1 MADQPKIILGP
12 IIGGLSHR
20 GVKLWAR
27 ADGPSTLYA
36 WLAND
41 EDLSDAGRVGKAELT
56 EATGFAG
63 TVSIDNLEAE
73 TVYYFALALDSE
85 SKPPSEAFQA
95 FRTFPPPGKAVSFRF
110 AFGSCFRPEHRLPG
124 RAFRHLLKHQS
135 NLDFMILEGDQIYAD
150 EWKHNGLGHVALT
163 KDDYRAVYLHTWS
176 NPYFRGLLARTP
188 VFMTLDDHEVDNDW
202 HWHDREH
209 TVADIPAYTRFTR
222 FINGLTKEERRL
234 TAQRVQDALQ
244 VYREHQGIHAPA
256 FSLPQRQKNGSLQF
270 IGNETGSLA
279 YSFYFGAAA
288 FYVMDT
294 RTQRTRNRREKI
306 VLGNA
311 QWQAFEAW
319 LLAVKDDFPL
329 KFIVTSSAVLFEF
342 FGDIVNDR
350 WSGFPEERD
359 RLLNFLAANGISGV
373 YFLAGDLHEAHAVSA
388 DLCVPNGQAIP
399 IWEFSS
405 TPFEQKTNYVA
416 RLLKRKTRS
425 SHVCNSK
432 IHFSIDRINYGI
444 VEVEF
449 GADLAEVRFDL
460 HYNERGHW
468 KMRKVKTRL
477 PGKTVV
483 E

>member
-1 MADQPKIILGP
+1 MADQPNIILGP

-20 GVKLWAR
+20 GVILWAR

-36 WLAND
+36 WLASD
-41 EDLSDAGRVGKAELT
+41 ENLSDAKQMGKAELT
-56 EATGFAG
+56 DATGFAG
-63 TVSIDNLEAE
+63 AIPIDGLEAE
-73 TVYYFALALDSE
+73 RVYYFALSLDTE
-85 SKPPSEAFQA
+85 SKPPDDAFES

-124 RAFRHLLKHQS
+124 RAFRHMLRNQP

-150 EWKHNGLGHVALT
+150 EWKHNGLGYVALT
-163 KDDYRAVYLHTWS
+163 VDDYRAVYLHTWS
-176 NPYFRGLLARTP
+176 NSYFRELLARTP

-209 TVADIPAYTRFTR
+209 TIADIPAYTRFTR
-222 FINGLTKEERRL
+222 LVNGLSKEERRL

-244 VYREHQGIHAPA
+244 VYREHQGMHAPA
-256 FSLPQRQKNGSLQF
+256 FSLPQRQNNGSLRF
-270 IGNETGSLA
+270 VADDAGSLA

-294 RTQRTRNRREKI
+294 RTQRLRNRQEQI
-306 VLGNA
+306 VLGDA
-311 QWQAFEAW
+311 QWRAFEAW

-342 FGDIVNDR
+342 WGDIVKDR
-350 WSGFPEERD
+350 WPGFPEERE
-359 RLLNFLAANGISGV
+359 RLLRLLADNEISGV

-388 DLCVPNGQAIP
+388 ELCGPDGHTLP

-416 RLLKRKTRS
+416 RLLKRKTHS
-425 SHVCNSK
+425 SAVCNSK
-432 IHFSIDRINYGI
+432 IYYSIDRINYGI

-449 GADLAEVRFDL
+449 GAGQTEVRFDL
-460 HYNERGHW
+460 FYNERGRW
-468 KMRKVKTRL
+468 KVRKVKTRL
-477 PGKTVV
+477 
-483 E
+483 

>member
-1 MADQPKIILGP
+1 MPDQPKIILGP

-27 ADGPSTLYA
+27 ADGPATLYA
-36 WLAND
+36 WLAAK
-41 EDLSDAGRVGKAELT
+41 EDLSDARQKGKVKLT
-56 EATGFAG
+56 EATGFTGAIP
-63 TVSIDNLEAE
+63 IDNLKAE
-73 TVYYFALALDSE
+73 SAYYFALTLEADNR
-85 SKPPSEAFQA
+85 PPGEAFKS
-95 FRTFPPPGKAVSFRF
+95 FRTFPPPGKAVAFRF
-110 AFGSCFRPEHRLPG
+110 AFGSCFRPEHRRPG
-124 RAFRHLLKHQS
+124 RAFRHMLRNQP

-163 KDDYRAVYLHTWS
+163 KDDYRTVYLHTWS
-176 NPYFRGLLARTP
+176 NKYFRELLARTP

-209 TVADIPAYTRFTR
+209 AIADIPAYTRLTR
-222 FINGLTKEERRL
+222 LLNGRSKEERRL

-244 VYREHQGIHAPA
+244 VYREHQGIHAPIL
-256 FSLPQRQKNGSLQF
+256 SRPQRQKNGSLRLV
-270 IGNETGSLA
+270 EAEAGSLA

-294 RTQRTRNRREKI
+294 RTQRLRNRQEQI
-306 VLGNA
+306 VLGDA
-311 QWQAFEAW
+311 QWQALEAW
-319 LLAVKDDFPL
+319 LMAVKEDFPL

-342 FGDIVNDR
+342 WGDIVKDR
-350 WSGFPEERD
+350 WPGFPEERE
-359 RLLNFLAANGISGV
+359 RLLRLLADNEISGV

-388 DLCVPNGQAIP
+388 DLCAPIGRTLP

-425 SHVCNSK
+425 PYVCNSN
-432 IHFSIDRINYGI
+432 IHYSIDRINYGI

-449 GADLAEVRFDL
+449 RADKTEVRFDL
-460 HYNERGHW
+460 YYNERGRW
-468 KMRKVKTRL
+468 KARKVKTHL
-477 PGKTVV
+477 
-483 E
+483 